1 MNEAPTMKI
10 QKNKT
15 EGYTLRSAPS
25 EAAVAVIVLIMATG
39 ALLLLLTDLTR
50 PLLETVAAL
59 MGCALLYAAGAVALV
74 KEHRRR
80 LIITEEGVLAY
91 DKFRRRRVRLPWADV
106 REWGVATVS
115 KRGKD
120 HPDRPHTV
128 LYFSPTPTPTPKD
141 ETLLRLPHTMKLVK
155 FEEEDLKRE
164 GVWAYCEARVTVPKD
179 GAPPVS

>member
-1 MNEAPTMKI
+1 MKI

-15 EGYTLRSAPS
+15 EGYTLRAAPS
-25 EAAVAVIVLIMATG
+25 EAVVAAVVLIVASG

-74 KEHRRR
+74 REHRRR
-80 LIITEEGVLAY
+80 LIITEDGVLAY
-91 DKFRRRRVRLPWADV
+91 DKANRRRVLLPWADI

-128 LYFSPTPTPTPKD
+128 LYFSATPTPKD
-141 ETLLRLPHTMKLVK
+141 ETLLLLPHTMELVK
-155 FEEEDLKRE
+155 FEEDALKRD
-164 GVWAYCEARVTVPKD
+164 GVWAYCQARVTMPKD

>member
-25 EAAVAVIVLIMATG
+25 EAAVAVIVFIMATG

-59 MGCALLYAAGAVALV
+59 IGCALLYAAGVVAIV
-74 KEHRRR
+74 RECRRR
-80 LIITEEGVLAY
+80 LIITRDGVMAY
-91 DKFRRRRVRLPWADV
+91 DKAHRCRVRLPWKDI
-106 REWGVATVS
+106 REWGIATVS
-115 KRGKD
+115 KRGGD

-128 LYFSPTPTPTPKD
+128 LYFSPTPTPKD
-141 ETLLRLPHTMKLVK
+141 ETLLRLPHTMELVK
-155 FEEEDLKRE
+155 FEEEALKRE
-164 GVWAYCEARVTVPKD
+164 GVWAYCEACVTVPKD

>member
-1 MNEAPTMKI
+1 MRPPTMKI

-15 EGYTLRSAPS
+15 EGYTLRAAPS
-25 EAAVAVIVLIMATG
+25 EAAVAAVVLIVASG

-74 KEHRRR
+74 REHRRR
-80 LIITEEGVLAY
+80 LIITEDGVLAY
-91 DKFRRRRVRLPWADV
+91 DKAHRRRVLLPWADV

-128 LYFSPTPTPTPKD
+128 LYFAPIPTPKD
-141 ETLLRLPHTMKLVK
+141 ETLLRLPHTMELVK
-155 FEEEDLKRE
+155 FEEDALKRD
-164 GVWAYCEARVTVPKD
+164 GVWAYCQARVTVPTD